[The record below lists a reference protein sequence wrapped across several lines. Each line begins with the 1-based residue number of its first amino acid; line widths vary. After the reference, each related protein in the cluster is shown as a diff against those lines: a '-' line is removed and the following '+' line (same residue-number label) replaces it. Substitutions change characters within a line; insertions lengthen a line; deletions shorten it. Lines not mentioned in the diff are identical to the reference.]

1 METAYGEAQELV
13 GKIVISKRI
22 VRIENQY
29 YPLAGISRV
38 QTRQLT
44 YKGRHATF
52 YPLRTIFK
60 MWSIFGLAV
69 ATFAFMPSSVVDS
82 DINPTVHNLLIL
94 TVSIPVFA
102 RLTFLLIVQIY
113 RLWFRQPRYALV
125 IETAGAQYAALS
137 GFDLTEIQRITNEIV
152 SAIEEPPQTE
162 QIVHTSGDIVFG
174 DKILGDKFQLSETTN
189 KVAFNK

>member
-1 METAYGEAQELV
+1 METAYGKAQELV
-13 GKIVISKRI
+13 GKIVVSKRI

-38 QTRQLT
+38 QTRQLI

-52 YPLRTIFK
+52 YPLRMIFK

-69 ATFAFMPSSVVDS
+69 ATFAVMPPSTVGS
-82 DINPTVHNLLIL
+82 DINPAVRELLL
-94 TVSIPVFA
+94 AVSIPVFA
-102 RLTFLLIVQIY
+102 RLAFLLGLLIY
-113 RLWFRQPRYALV
+113 RLWFRKPRYALV

-137 GFDLTEIQRITNEIV
+137 GFDLKEIQRITDEIV

-162 QIVHTSGDIVFG
+162 RIVHTSGDIVFG
-174 DKILGDKFQLSETTN
+174 DKILGDKFQLSETTD
-189 KVAFNK
+189 KEAFNK